1 KPTKKYQKRGTLL
14 KPSLFHD
21 AESEFQSPYQ
31 SDSVPLVLV
40 RINESPRYSD
50 LLKYS
55 ENNCVYEDD
64 DEKRLMPLRSLNSG
78 WWIVLQILW
87 RFLFSFGV
95 ALLVFYIATQ
105 PPRPDISIRIGKFN
119 QFLLEEGVDSHGV
132 STVFLTCNCSTKV
145 IVDNKSYVFRLHIHP
160 PSIKLFFGP
169 LNFAKAQ
176 LYELIH
182 MISSTGELNYM
193 HQAMISLTTFRL
205 KIGTKNQAMYGA
217 GRQMED
223 MLQSRAGLPLILRM
237 NLISDFRVVWS
248 IINPMYHHNVECLL
262 FLSYNKK
269 HKQATVVK
277 EKCRLVS

>member
-1 KPTKKYQKRGTLL
+1 MERREEHYSNYFVQS
-14 KPSLFHD
+14 PSSVFHD
-21 AESEFQSPYQ
+21 PETEFQSPSH

-40 RINESPRYSD
+40 RINESPRYSNF
-50 LLKYS
+50 LKYS
-55 ENNCVYEDD
+55 ENNCVYEDND
-64 DEKRLMPLRSLNSG
+64 DEKRLMPLRRLNSG

-105 PPRPDISIRIGKFN
+105 PPRPDISIRIGRFN

-145 IVDNKSYVFRLHIHP
+145 IVDNKSYVFGLHIHP
-160 PSIKLFFGP
+160 PSIKYFFGP

-176 LYELIH
+176 GTKLYA
-182 MISSTGELNYM
+182 SSHE
-193 HQAMISLTTFRL
+193 STTFRL
-205 KIGTKNQAMYGA
+205 YIGTKNQAMYGA

-223 MLQSRAGLPLILRM
+223 MLQSRAGLPLILRI

-248 IINPMYHHNVECLL
+248 IINPTYHHNVECLL

-269 HKQATVVK
+269 HKQATVVRK
-277 EKCRLVS
+277 KCRLVS

>member
-1 KPTKKYQKRGTLL
+1 
-14 KPSLFHD
+14 
-21 AESEFQSPYQ
+21 
-31 SDSVPLVLV
+31 
-40 RINESPRYSD
+40 
-50 LLKYS
+50 
-55 ENNCVYEDD
+55 
-64 DEKRLMPLRSLNSG
+64 MPLRSLNSG
-78 WWIVLQILW
+78 WWIVLQIMW
-87 RFLFSFGV
+87 RFLFSSGV

-105 PPRPDISIRIGKFN
+105 PTRPDISIRIGKFN

-132 STVFLTCNCSTKV
+132 STVFLTCNYSTKV

-176 LYELIH
+176 LYKLIH
-182 MISSTGELNYM
+182 MISSTGELYASS
-193 HQAMISLTTFRL
+193 HESTTFRL
-205 KIGTKNQAMYGA
+205 KIGIKNQAMYGA

-223 MLQSRAGLPLILRM
+223 MLQSRAGFPLILRM

-248 IINPMYHHNVECLL
+248 IINPRYHQNVECLL

>member
-1 KPTKKYQKRGTLL
+1 MERREEHYSNYFVQSSS
-14 KPSLFHD
+14 SLFHD

-31 SDSVPLVLV
+31 SDSVRL
-40 RINESPRYSD
+40 RYSD
-50 LLKYS
+50 FLKYF
-55 ENNCVYEDD
+55 EDD
-64 DEKRLMPLRSLNSG
+64 NEKRLMPLRSLNSG

-87 RFLFSFGV
+87 RFLFSSGV

-105 PPRPDISIRIGKFN
+105 PTRPDDISIRIGRFN
-119 QFLLEEGVDSHGV
+119 QFLLEEGVDSRGV
-132 STVFLTCNCSTKV
+132 STVFLTCNCSTKL
-145 IVDNKSYVFRLHIHP
+145 IVDNKSYVFGLHIHP

-169 LNFAKAQ
+169 LNFSKAQ
-176 LYELIH
+176 
-182 MISSTGELNYM
+182 
-193 HQAMISLTTFRL
+193 
-205 KIGTKNQAMYGA
+205 NQTMYGA

-269 HKQATVVK
+269 HKQTTVVK